1 MALTYDQHKAA
12 IDTAYPTPPVDWARQ
27 DDHVTFAHHEVAV
40 VELAF
45 NELDYHYLGS
55 HYRENGAEVWKIR
68 RILVGGGREGAGGVQ
83 VSWDDAKA
91 AFETYW
97 EDHCE
102 AQRAILAA
110 SAYGKDVVDDVPGDT
125 PTVRLSFLHIGGT
138 GTADH
143 PPQPWPIG
151 RTIRVRCHHVPG
163 DGYYD
168 RDRADWG
175 IGEVALR
182 ACDNHW
188 ADANR

>member
-1 MALTYDQHKAA
+1 MSFPSTSW
-12 IDTAYPTPPVDWARQ
+12 TS
-27 DDHVTFAHHEVAV
+27 
-40 VELAF
+40 
-45 NELDYHYLGS
+45 HYLGS

-68 RILVGGGREGAGGVQ
+68 RILVGGGREGVGGVQ

-138 GTADH
+138 G
-143 PPQPWPIG
+143 QP
-151 RTIRVRCHHVPG
+151 TIPLNPG
-163 DGYYD
+163 LSDERFEYAATTSLEDGYYD

-175 IGEVALR
+175 IGEGGSSSMS
-182 ACDNHW
+182 
-188 ADANR
+188 